1 MNPDLARLRPYPFQ
15 RLRELLQ
22 DADLPDRLEPISL
35 AVGEPKHPTPG
46 LIGESLLSHLHGL
59 SSYPLT
65 KGQAALRETIAGWLR
80 TRFGLPADSLDPER
94 HILPVNGT
102 REALFALAQA
112 IVDRSRPARV
122 LIPNPFYQIYEGA
135 ALLAGAEPHYMN
147 AIPEHGFR
155 ADLAAVPE
163 TVWHNCQL
171 LYVCSPGNP
180 AGSVLSE
187 HELQQLIELAER
199 FDFVIAADECYSE
212 IYFDGSSPP
221 PGLLGAAAA
230 IGNDDFRRCIVFHS
244 LSKRSNAPGLRSG
257 FVAGDASL
265 IERFHLYRTYHGC
278 AMPPPI
284 QAASIAAWS
293 DEGHVA
299 ENRSLYTRKFDAVL
313 EVLGPVLGVE
323 RPDAGFYLWPRT
335 PIDDQDFARRLHI
348 EQAVTVLPGSYL
360 SRDTERGN
368 PGHGRVRIALVA
380 PFEECVEAAYR
391 IRELANQI

>member
-46 LIGESLLSHLHGL
+46 FIGEALLSHLHGL

-65 KGQAALRETIAGWLR
+65 KGQAALRETIAGWLK
-80 TRFGLPADSLDPER
+80 TRFGLPADSVDPER

-112 IVDRSRPARV
+112 VIDRSRPARV

-163 TVWHNCQL
+163 TVWRNCQL
-171 LYVCSPGNP
+171 LHVCSPGNP

-313 EVLGPVLGVE
+313 EMLGPVLGVE

-380 PFEECVEAAYR
+380 PFDECVEAAYR